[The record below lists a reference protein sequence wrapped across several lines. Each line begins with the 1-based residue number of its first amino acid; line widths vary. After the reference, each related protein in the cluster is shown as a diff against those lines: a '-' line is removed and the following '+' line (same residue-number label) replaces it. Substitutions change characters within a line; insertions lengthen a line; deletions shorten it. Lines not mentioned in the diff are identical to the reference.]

1 MSDQGF
7 HEVQLSG
14 KQLVFLFMSAVV
26 LAVVVFLLGVNV
38 GQGVRSSVGDTEST
52 TAEAAVPET
61 LVPADPAPGDKAE
74 KTEKPAE
81 PELSYHEM
89 LVGSATPPPVAEVA
103 PSKPVA
109 EVAPPKP
116 EATQTAAPLAAAPV
130 AGAGD
135 WFLQMGAY
143 STRGV
148 ADSQAEKLKQLSVPA
163 FVLVPGAGSAD
174 KLFKVRVGP
183 YKDRAEA
190 EQVKIRLER
199 QGTSSRITR

>member
-1 MSDQGF
+1 MSDQGV

-38 GQGVRSSVGDTEST
+38 GQGVRSAVGETET
-52 TAEAAVPET
+52 TAEAAGSQVPET
-61 LVPADPAPGDKAE
+61 LVPADPAAGEKA
-74 KTEKPAE
+74 EKPAE

-89 LVGSATPPPVAEVA
+89 LVGSSTPPPVAEVA
-103 PSKPVA
+103 PPAS
-109 EVAPPKP
+109 
-116 EATQTAAPLAAAPV
+116 EATEAAPPLAAAAPI

-135 WFLQMGAY
+135 WFLQIGAY

-183 YKDRAEA
+183 YKARAEA
-190 EQVKIRLER
+190 EKVKIRLER

>member
-38 GQGVRSSVGDTEST
+38 GQGVRSAVGDTETSADAT
-52 TAEAAVPET
+52 LPET
-61 LVPADPAPGDKAE
+61 KVPDDAALAE

-89 LVGSATPPPVAEVA
+89 LVGSATPPATPEAT
-103 PSKPVA
+103 P
-109 EVAPPKP
+109 PPKP
-116 EATQTAAPLAAAPV
+116 EVMETAPPPAAPV
-130 AGAGD
+130 AGASD

-148 ADSQAEKLKQLSVPA
+148 ADSQVDKLKQLKVPA

-174 KLFKVRVGP
+174 TLFKVRVGP

>member
-26 LAVVVFLLGVNV
+26 LAVMVFLLGVNV
-38 GQGVRSSVGDTEST
+38 GQGVRSAVGETET
-52 TAEAAVPET
+52 TAEAVVPET
-61 LVPADPAPGDKAE
+61 LVPADPAAGE

-89 LVGSATPPPVAEVA
+89 LVGSATPPA
-103 PSKPVA
+103 VA

-116 EATQTAAPLAAAPV
+116 EAPQTPLPPAAAAPV

-148 ADSQAEKLKQLSVPA
+148 ADSQVEKLKQLSVPA
-163 FVLVPGAGSAD
+163 FVLVPSAGSAD